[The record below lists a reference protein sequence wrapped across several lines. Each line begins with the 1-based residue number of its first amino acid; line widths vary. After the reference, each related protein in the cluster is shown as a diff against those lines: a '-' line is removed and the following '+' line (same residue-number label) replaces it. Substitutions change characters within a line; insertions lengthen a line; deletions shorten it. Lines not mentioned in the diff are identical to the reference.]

1 MDFKSM
7 KWIDQKGNCKGIK
20 CWRILRRAVLTRE
33 WVWWESSICSAL
45 KAQSSSSFS
54 FLSFCLAALWASDLN
69 MPNKLE
75 FKVWVCQCSSLP
87 SILYLLISNRMKR
100 LILTLRR
107 NWQEHIP
114 GERWTRKIRRPLTR
128 HRQPEIMFKIK
139 LCIQYIKIMLC
150 IQYILQFILTY
161 FSWNLCLYS

>member
-1 MDFKSM
+1 MDFKST

-69 MPNKLE
+69 RPNNRLIKKI
-75 FKVWVCQCSSLP
+75 KVWVCQFISLP
-87 SILYLLISNRMKR
+87 SIYTFYLISNRMKR
-100 LILTLRR
+100 LILTLRH

-128 HRQPEIMFKIK
+128 HRQPEIMFKI
-139 LCIQYIKIMLC
+139 MLC
-150 IQYILQFILTY
+150 IMYTIHIEVSFDI
-161 FSWNLCLYS
+161 F